1 MEEIKEEWPKYY
13 AWFKASGMHQAPD
26 MIRGIENF
34 WLAKLSS
41 SQLSI
46 IQAIDKM
53 IEEVIKNKE
62 QVNGFQPYHK
72 CSDNCGAPC
81 WLAGNERKVF
91 FDGFDDG
98 RNMMKIDLM
107 KIRSF
112 LNEAK
117 TKLQ

>member
-46 IQAIDKM
+46 IQAIDEWAEKHANEYKGDGLNGRREDIYKM
-53 IEEVIKNKE
+53 
-62 QVNGFQPYHK
+62 F
-72 CSDNCGAPC
+72 SD
-81 WLAGNERKVF
+81 
-91 FDGFDDG
+91 
-98 RNMMKIDLM
+98 DL
-107 KIRSF
+107 RSF
-112 LNEAK
+112 LKEAK